1 VDTPCVVTAIETDIA
16 ALSRAGATNLE
27 KLTALK
33 FLGHWVGDVHQ
44 PLHVSF
50 QDDKGGNDIL
60 EEGPCAE
67 NLHAVWDT
75 CIIQR
80 KLGTNIR
87 RIATDLRG
95 AVTAAQRTQWT
106 STGAKDWA
114 NESFAITTAE
124 DVEYCV
130 KTTTDC
136 RYEEDNATY
145 DPDEVKKVVTVDEAY
160 MARHLPTIKQ
170 RLTQAGVRLGALL
183 NRALNGP

>member
-1 VDTPCVVTAIETDIA
+1 MVTAIETDIA